1 MLARAGRGFDFGI
14 AARRPQGHAR
24 ERQMINPFRIGS
36 FRLGSFRF
44 GLPLLG
50 VLVLSVLWPE
60 YAPAQNYPMRPITMI
75 VPFAAGGLTDVP
87 ARVLAAMLQE
97 RIGQNIVVENK
108 PGGSGT
114 LGGSYAVR
122 AAPDGY
128 TLFANSIADA
138 QNLYFLPVPYNAIDD
153 FAMIGMI
160 VEGPPL
166 VLIVDAA
173 LPYKSLDELLADAR
187 ANPNKISFGTS
198 GPATSPAMALAQLNA
213 LGKTAI
219 AGVPFNGS
227 GEAARNVTASGVQGA
242 FAFYAQAKPLA
253 DSGKVRALAIASP
266 QRIAT
271 WPEVPTMQELGFPNF
286 DYRGFVGLAS
296 PAKTPAPI
304 IAYLNKALNDV
315 VQSQD
320 FKSRM
325 AALGMTVPAENTPE
339 GLADYMRRETK
350 RQGELAALTGIK
362 MTTPR
367 RIDQNISSEADQI
380 GHYWDLA
387 GQ

>member
-1 MLARAGRGFDFGI
+1 VTHLIR
-14 AARRPQGHAR
+14 
-24 ERQMINPFRIGS
+24 
-36 FRLGSFRF
+36 
-44 GLPLLG
+44 
-50 VLVLSVLWPE
+50 LSVLLSMLILGALTPV
-60 YAPAQNYPMRPITMI
+60 AAQNYPNRPITVI
-75 VPFAAGGLTDVP
+75 VPFAVGGLTDVP
-87 ARVLAAMLQE
+87 VRILAGMLQD
-97 RIGQNIVVENK
+97 RIGQTIVVENK

-128 TLFANSIADA
+128 TLFANSIADV

-173 LPYKSLDELLADAR
+173 LPYKSVNDLLTDAR
-187 ANPNKISFGTS
+187 ANPSKISFGTS
-198 GPATSPAMALAQLNA
+198 GPATSPAMALAQLND

-219 AGVPFNGS
+219 AGVPYAGS
-227 GEAARNVTASGVQGA
+227 GEAARNVSPSGVQGA

-253 DSGKVRALAIASP
+253 DGGKVRALAIAMP

-271 WPEVPTMQELGFPNF
+271 WSEVPAMQELGFPNF
-286 DYRGFVGLAS
+286 DYRGFVGLAA
-296 PAKTPAPI
+296 PAHTPAPV

-315 VQSQD
+315 VQSAE

-325 AALGMTVPAENTPE
+325 EALGMTVPATNTPDY
-339 GLADYMRRETK
+339 LADYMRRELK
-350 RQGELAALTGIK
+350 HQKELAALSGIT
-362 MTTPR
+362 MQTPK
-367 RIDQNISSEADQI
+367 
-380 GHYWDLA
+380 
-387 GQ
+387 

>member
-1 MLARAGRGFDFGI
+1 
-14 AARRPQGHAR
+14 
-24 ERQMINPFRIGS
+24 MINSSRR
-36 FRLGSFRF
+36 FRLGA
-44 GLPLLG
+44 GLLLG
-50 VLVLSVLWPE
+50 ALSLGALVSPSS
-60 YAPAQNYPMRPITMI
+60 AQNYPTHTITMI
-75 VPFAAGGLTDVP
+75 VPFAVGGLTDVP

-97 RIGQNIVVENK
+97 RIGQSVVVENK

-114 LGGSYAVR
+114 LGGAYAVR

-173 LPYKSLDELLADAR
+173 LPYRSLAELIADAR
-187 ANPNKISFGTS
+187 ANPSKVSFGTS
-198 GPATSPAMALAQLNA
+198 GPATSPAMALAQLNDLA
-213 LGKTAI
+213 KTSI

-227 GEAARNVTASGVQGA
+227 GEAARNVSPSGVQGG

-253 DSGKVRALAIASP
+253 DGGKVRALAIASP
-266 QRIAT
+266 ERIGT
-271 WPEVPTMQELGFPNF
+271 WPEVPTMAELGFPNF
-286 DYRGFVGLAS
+286 DYRGFVGLAA

-304 IAYLNKALNDV
+304 IAYLNKALNAV
-315 VQSQD
+315 VQSDD
-320 FKSRM
+320 FRSRM
-325 AALGMTVPAENTPE
+325 AALGMTVPANNTPE
-339 GLADYMRRETK
+339 MLADYLRRETK

-362 MTTPR
+362 MTAPPP
-367 RIDQNISSEADQI
+367 
-380 GHYWDLA
+380 H
-387 GQ
+387 

>member
-1 MLARAGRGFDFGI
+1 LASRRDRLKIDRRAE
-14 AARRPQGHAR
+14 RRMI
-24 ERQMINPFRIGS
+24 ERMAL
-36 FRLGSFRF
+36 RL
-44 GLPLLG
+44 LATLLLSA
-50 VLVLSVLWPE
+50 LVATP
-60 YAPAQNYPMRPITMI
+60 APAQNYPNRPITMI

-87 ARVLAAMLQE
+87 ARVLAAMLRE
-97 RIGQNIVVENK
+97 RVGQNVVVENK

-114 LGGSYAVR
+114 LGGAYAAR

-166 VLIVDAA
+166 VLIIDAG
-173 LPYKSLDELLADAR
+173 LPYKSLAELIADAR
-187 ANPNKISFGTS
+187 ANPSKVSFGTS
-198 GPATSPAMALAQLNA
+198 GPATSPAMALAQLNDLA
-213 LGKTAI
+213 KTAI

-227 GEAARNVTASGVQGA
+227 GEAARNVAPNGVQGA

-253 DSGKVRALAIASP
+253 DAGKVRALAIATP

-271 WPEVPTMQELGFPNF
+271 WPEVPTMAELGFANF
-286 DYRGFVGLAS
+286 DYRGFVGLAA
-296 PAKTPAPI
+296 PAKTPASI

-315 VQSQD
+315 VQSSD

-325 AALGMTVPAENTPE
+325 AALGMSVPADNTPQ
-339 GLADYMRRETK
+339 GLVDTMRRETK

-362 MTTPR
+362 MTVP
-367 RIDQNISSEADQI
+367 AP
-380 GHYWDLA
+380 H
-387 GQ
+387 